1 MQSLPGRAVAHTAGV
16 REVEGERSGVEMPE
30 PVVADGEP
38 LFGFFTHVIQYTA
51 RVTNTV
57 GYMSDA
63 TGKTKDAGWEVGVR
77 TTVAA
82 PVPAVWQYLVGDG
95 LGTWL
100 GDIDSLP
107 TETGAGY
114 VTKDGVKGTIRSRTE
129 NVRLR
134 LSWQP
139 SDWPHDSTLQLTVKE
154 TITGTT
160 IGIRHEKL
168 ADRDERRMM
177 LGHWKNIA
185 AAFDQ
190 HFA

>member
-1 MQSLPGRAVAHTAGV
+1 
-16 REVEGERSGVEMPE
+16 
-30 PVVADGEP
+30 
-38 LFGFFTHVIQYTA
+38 
-51 RVTNTV
+51 
-57 GYMSDA
+57 MSDS

-82 PVPAVWQYLVGDG
+82 PVATVWQFLLGEG
-95 LGTWL
+95 LRIWL
-100 GDIDSLP
+100 GEIAALP
-107 TETGAGY
+107 TENGAGY
-114 VTKDGVKGTIRSRTE
+114 ATKDGVRGSIRSHTA
-129 NVRLR
+129 NSKIR

-139 SDWPHDSTLQLTVKE
+139 DDWPHDSVVQLSVKE

-160 IGIRHEKL
+160 IGIHHEKL
-168 ADRDERRMM
+168 ANRDERRMM